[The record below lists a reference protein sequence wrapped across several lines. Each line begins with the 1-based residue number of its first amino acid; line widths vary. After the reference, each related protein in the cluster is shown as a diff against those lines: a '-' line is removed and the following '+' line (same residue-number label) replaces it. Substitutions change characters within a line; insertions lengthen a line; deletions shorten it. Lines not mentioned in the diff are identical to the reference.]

1 MLAKHEHVPIGSRV
15 QEKSVNSS
23 KNENQSQMGIQLGFS
38 QTPGKMSTDGNKNAI
53 KEKIINNN
61 KNIYLLE

>member
-1 MLAKHEHVPIGSRV
+1 MLSKHEHIPIGSRV

-38 QTPGKMSTDGNKNAI
+38 QTPGKMSTDSNKN
-53 KEKIINNN
+53 KK
-61 KNIYLLE
+61 